1 MFFLAPSLSSIPP
14 LVLFGCWGFVRA
26 TKIRI
31 YDGFPLRRSLLGCAL
46 GDHVGLVVEEDDEN
60 NEEDRDAS
68 DDDDDDD
75 DDDDNDD
82 DDDDEEEEEE
92 EEKKEEVGE
101 EDHYAR

>member
-46 GDHVGLVVEEDDEN
+46 GDHVGLVVEEDEN

-68 DDDDDDD
+68 DD
-75 DDDDNDD
+75 
-82 DDDDEEEEEE
+82 EEEEGEGE
-92 EEKKEEVGE
+92 GE
-101 EDHYAR
+101 EDHYER